1 SFPTSTWCGS
11 GAPASRVQVAP
22 VPPTTIVAHVS
33 APQGAA
39 ELLLL
44 IRVGL
49 PKVSRHGTPEASH
62 PFSTS
67 HMNRVPCMTF
77 VVLNFGR
84 RKTAGVPARAL
95 GSTPVII
102 GTSGAGVPVAW
113 GWTSL
118 ISGAWVPLARVCD
131 SSRPSSTPYVLPKV

>member
-11 GAPASRVQVAP
+11 GAPASRVLVAP

-33 APQGAA
+33 ALQGAA

-49 PKVSRHGTPEASH
+49 PKVSRHGTTEASH
-62 PFSTS
+62 PLSTS

-84 RKTAGVPARAL
+84 RKTAGVRSRAS
-95 GSTPVII
+95 GWNPMII
-102 GTSGAGVPVAW
+102 GKTGAGVPVA
-113 GWTSL
+113 
-118 ISGAWVPLARVCD
+118 
-131 SSRPSSTPYVLPKV
+131 